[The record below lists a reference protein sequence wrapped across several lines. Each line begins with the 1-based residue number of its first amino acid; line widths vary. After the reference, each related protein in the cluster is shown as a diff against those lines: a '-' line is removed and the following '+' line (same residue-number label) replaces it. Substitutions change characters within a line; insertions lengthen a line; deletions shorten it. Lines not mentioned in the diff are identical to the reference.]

1 MDFQFLYTYWDES
14 KFSFTKGQE
23 PPCNN
28 KFTCGIF
35 GSIIFTDDFLGDGP
49 EFYKNFTLKEEDT
62 FKYQAILYEQH
73 LVQKTVVICK
83 EGKESETS
91 ALLAGISD
99 KFCVLAENTI
109 LSHFPQTIEDRKR
122 RIILNLFHKDSRY
135 GNRITEMHL
144 QLFFAISNDEQSFF
158 IDYLEK
164 DNFVETEKQEDKS
177 IKNIRIGM
185 AGWKLIEKEQRE
197 APRQAFIA
205 RWFKPS
211 MKSTGGKIY
220 KAVTDSGFNPME
232 IDNKEH
238 NNEIS
243 GEILYEIKRSRFL
256 VADVTGG
263 RQGVYFEAGFAKGLG
278 LPVIWTCRHGTEAEL
293 KKWMHFDTRQYNHIL
308 WENEDDLYDKLI
320 NRIKGTI
327 LIKE

>member
-1 MDFQFLYTYWDES
+1 MDFQFLNTPWKES

-23 PPCNN
+23 PTCNN
-28 KFTCGIF
+28 KFTNEIF
-35 GSIIFTDDFLGDGP
+35 GSVIFTDDFLGDGP
-49 EFYKNFTLKEEDT
+49 EFYKNFTLKKEDT

-73 LVQKTVVICK
+73 LDQKKVVICK

-91 ALLAGISD
+91 ALLAGSSD
-99 KFCVLAENTI
+99 TFCIFAENTI

-122 RIILNLFHKDSRY
+122 RIILNLFHKDSCY
-135 GNRITEMHL
+135 GNRITEMHP
-144 QLFFAISNDEQSFF
+144 QLFFAMSANDQSFF
-158 IDYLEK
+158 IEYLEK

-185 AGWKLIEKEQRE
+185 AGWKLIEEEQSK
-197 APRQAFIA
+197 APKQAFIA
-205 RWFKPS
+205 RWFAPN
-211 MKSTGGKIY
+211 MNVAGATML
-220 KAVTDSGFNPME
+220 KAVHDSGFDPMV
-232 IDNKEH
+232 INNKEH

-278 LPVIWTCRHGTEAEL
+278 LPVIWTCRHGTDAEL
-293 KKWMHFDTRQYNHIL
+293 KNWMHFDTRQYNHIL
-308 WENEDDLYDKLI
+308 WENEDDLYNKLI

-327 LIKE
+327 LIDE